1 MRNLEGTGLNRR
13 EQGEAG
19 KSRREQEITEGN
31 RREQEGKEGE
41 TGNRSKRGNRRK

>member
-1 MRNLEGTGLNRR
+1 LNRR

-19 KSRREQEITEGN
+19 KSRRELEITEGN
-31 RREQEGKEGE
+31 RREQERKEGE